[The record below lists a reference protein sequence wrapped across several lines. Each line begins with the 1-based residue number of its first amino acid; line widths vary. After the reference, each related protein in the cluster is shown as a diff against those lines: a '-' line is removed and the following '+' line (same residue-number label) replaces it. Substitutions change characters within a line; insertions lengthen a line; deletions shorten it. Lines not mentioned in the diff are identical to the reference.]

1 MLFFSSKDRGPKI
14 LGVGLYRGK
23 KYVGPWSCIVYA
35 RNMASVSSCRYSER
49 CGNKLRLG
57 VTR

>member
-23 KYVGPWSCIVYA
+23 EYVGPWSCIVYA
-35 RNMASVSSCRYSER
+35 GEH
-49 CGNKLRLG
+49 GLG
-57 VTR
+57 DRGVETN